1 MRGEGLAGV
10 FSLNVSTAAGTAASG
25 GTRQARAHLRV
36 RCDRPRKQAP
46 FRRKITRPRAET
58 SLERVTARK
67 SCRGPSVSAD
77 MVELA
82 TEKTIRGMAT
92 RVQAAPAAVLVTD
105 SAGRVLAAS
114 NPMCAL
120 VGWTRVE
127 LLTLGLADLGIPAQ
141 AEPPALATG
150 SAFLR
155 HRDGT
160 TIPVRLHVTRLDL
173 ASGPLYHWVV
183 QPSANGL
190 GNREIALEL
199 SVSLETVKSHIRRV
213 LEKMDARSRAHA
225 VAIAWR
231 Q

>member
-1 MRGEGLAGV
+1 
-10 FSLNVSTAAGTAASG
+10 
-25 GTRQARAHLRV
+25 
-36 RCDRPRKQAP
+36 
-46 FRRKITRPRAET
+46 
-58 SLERVTARK
+58 
-67 SCRGPSVSAD
+67 

-105 SAGRVLAAS
+105 SPGRVLAAS

-173 ASGPLYHWVV
+173 ATGPLYHWVV
-183 QPSANGL
+183 QPSRPPVLRSGPARRRGARALRLTDRELEVVQLIANGL

-231 Q
+231 QDLVD